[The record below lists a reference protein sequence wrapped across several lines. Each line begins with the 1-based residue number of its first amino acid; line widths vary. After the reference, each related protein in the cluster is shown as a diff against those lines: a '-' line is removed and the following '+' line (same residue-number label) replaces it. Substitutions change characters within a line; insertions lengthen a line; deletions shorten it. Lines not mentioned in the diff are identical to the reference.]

1 LRPGTVK
8 EGDFGAHPNQA
19 AKEGFDR

>member
-8 EGDFGAHPNQA
+8 GGDFGAHPNQA